1 MADTAVTSTNVV
13 SLAKD
18 TRAALPAGQSVTTG
32 NTAVLTPAAGAPF
45 KGRYML
51 VKATPGAASTLTVK
65 AGVTGQTPANL
76 AAAGDLAVAS
86 FSADSVIQIEL
97 AKYLQADGTV
107 RVVVGGTGPVVFS
120 VLNLSKAA

>member
-13 SLAKD
+13 SLSKD

-32 NTAVLTPAAGAPF
+32 NTAVLTPASGAPF

-51 VKATPGAASTLTVK
+51 VRVAPGAASTLTVK

-76 AAAGDLAVAS
+76 AAKGDLSIAS
-86 FSADSVIQIEL
+86 FTADSVLQIEL
-97 AKYLQADGTV
+97 ARYLQADGTV
-107 RVVVGGTGPVVFS
+107 RIDVGGTGPVVFT
-120 VLNLSKAA
+120 VLNLTKAA